1 MTFPSNILWRNVN
14 SHQKDKRKKS
24 HPNMIKWINI
34 RATIFFNGI
43 LKENQ
48 SVKVKYWPVF
58 KRMCI
63 SDLLHMTLPLQKP
76 KWSSCSLENLI
87 ILKIPS
93 FEHFIWTSQIISC
106 MLTKKTKLQFPLCLQ
121 ICNTYVHINTWL
133 EAYSDSTCVWHAVWL
148 LWMST
153 DKSSL
158 CCRSAHSHSF
168 YFILA
173 SRLLRALGFV
183 QWALSPAHTVSI
195 KFVT

>member
-1 MTFPSNILWRNVN
+1 MV
-14 SHQKDKRKKS
+14 
-24 HPNMIKWINI
+24 KWINI
-34 RATIFFNGI
+34 RASIFFNRTF
-43 LKENQ
+43 KENQ

-63 SDLLHMTLPLQKP
+63 SNLLHMTPPLQKP
-76 KWSSCSLENLI
+76 KWSSWSLEHLI

-121 ICNTYVHINTWL
+121 ICNIYVHINTWL
-133 EAYSDSTCVWHAVWL
+133 EANSDSTVCNML
-148 LWMST
+148 YGFCECLWISPH
-153 DKSSL
+153 L
-158 CCRSAHSHSF
+158 RCRSAHSHSF

-183 QWALSPAHTVSI
+183 QWALSPAHRVSI

>member
-121 ICNTYVHINTWL
+121 ICNIYVHINTYKYMTRSIQWL
-133 EAYSDSTCVWHAVWL
+133 VCDMLYGFCECPRISPPYAADL
-148 LWMST
+148 LIPT
-153 DKSSL
+153 V
-158 CCRSAHSHSF
+158 
-168 YFILA
+168 FILFWQVDY
-173 SRLLRALGFV
+173 LEL
-183 QWALSPAHTVSI
+183 
-195 KFVT
+195 